1 LGFSGVYGYVVR
13 SSSSRVSLVA
23 SDAPLPLGEYV
34 ELHYRV
40 HSRVS
45 GLPGEQGGGER
56 VALAVV
62 SNASYEH
69 AVPQSVMSYLGPR
82 AGGVESLKL
91 SHTTLY
97 VVAELSGGRAEPPRY
112 PIPPDTPVRPAS
124 GDTLSRVY
132 GGFTGGVRLGLLAPR
147 SLGVEVRVNSDKLAK
162 HLLIAGATG
171 SGKSNTVAILADRLS
186 AVGAPVVVFD
196 VHGEYSLEPEDGDLS
211 RVQIVE
217 ARINPLR
224 MHPRILAA
232 IIIPEP
238 QARRQR
244 RLLAKAM
251 EGILREL
258 RELSAKKG
266 LSLVTAL
273 QELVERRVRNVLAEE
288 EAVDQELLLVR
299 DLREL
304 FVAEARKVGGQEERV
319 VDRVVE
325 KVEEFFEVTP
335 LTVTGELPT
344 THISPG
350 RMLVVDASMLG
361 DEQKRW
367 VLKIMVDEILEK
379 LKTGPLESTVLVVE
393 EAPLFIGVD
402 VGHPVKQ
409 SLQRF
414 SREGRKF
421 GGCLIVVSQRPRSLD
436 VNVVSQLQNFVFLR
450 MVQEEDIKA
459 VMNIADNLDENLA
472 KTIPSLPDGR
482 AIVMGEWLG
491 RFPAIVDIDLHKG
504 KRIGATPPLTDI
516 WARGRA
522 QTQKPQFSLEL

>member
-45 GLPGEQGGGER
+45 GLLGEQGGGER

-147 SLGVEVRVNSDKLAK
+147 SLGVEDRVNPDKLAK

-224 MHPRILAA
+224 MDPRILAA
-232 IIIPEP
+232 IVIPEP

-251 EGILREL
+251 KGILREL
-258 RELSAKKG
+258 RELSAKEG

-273 QELVERRVRNVLAEE
+273 QKLVERRVKPDSAEE
-288 EAVDQELLLVR
+288 EAVDQESQLIKGLRVLL
-299 DLREL
+299 
-304 FVAEARKVGGQEERV
+304 VAEAKKVGGQEERV

-350 RMLVVDASMLG
+350 RMLVVDASTLG

-379 LKTGPLESTVLVVE
+379 LKTGHLESTVLVVE

-414 SREGRKF
+414 AREGRKF
-421 GGCLIVVSQRPRSLD
+421 GGCLIAVSQRPRSLD

-450 MVQEEDIKA
+450 MVQEEDIRA

>member
-13 SSSSRVSLVA
+13 SPSSRVSVVA

-45 GLPGEQGGGER
+45 GLLGEQGGGER

-147 SLGVEVRVNSDKLAK
+147 SLGVEVRVNPDKLAK

-224 MHPRILAA
+224 MDPRILAA

-251 EGILREL
+251 KGISEEL
-258 RELSAKKG
+258 KKLSAKEG

-273 QELVERRVRNVLAEE
+273 QELVERRVKPDSAEE
-288 EAVDQELLLVR
+288 EAVDQESQLIKG
-299 DLREL
+299 LREL
-304 FVAEARKVGGQEERV
+304 LVTEAKKVGGQEERV

-350 RMLVVDASMLG
+350 RMLVVDASTLG

-379 LKTGPLESTVLVVE
+379 LKTGHLESTVLVVE

-414 SREGRKF
+414 AREGRKF

-450 MVQEEDIKA
+450 MVQEEDLKA

-472 KTIPSLPDGR
+472 KTIQSLPDGR

>member
-1 LGFSGVYGYVVR
+1 
-13 SSSSRVSLVA
+13 
-23 SDAPLPLGEYV
+23 
-34 ELHYRV
+34 
-40 HSRVS
+40 
-45 GLPGEQGGGER
+45 
-56 VALAVV
+56 
-62 SNASYEH
+62 
-69 AVPQSVMSYLGPR
+69 
-82 AGGVESLKL
+82 
-91 SHTTLY
+91 
-97 VVAELSGGRAEPPRY
+97 
-112 PIPPDTPVRPAS
+112 
-124 GDTLSRVY
+124 
-132 GGFTGGVRLGLLAPR
+132 
-147 SLGVEVRVNSDKLAK
+147 
-162 HLLIAGATG
+162 
-171 SGKSNTVAILADRLS
+171 
-186 AVGAPVVVFD
+186 
-196 VHGEYSLEPEDGDLS
+196 
-211 RVQIVE
+211 
-217 ARINPLR
+217 

-251 EGILREL
+251 DGVLREL
-258 RELSAKKG
+258 RELSAKEG

-273 QELVERRVRNVLAEE
+273 QELVERRVRTVLAEE

-304 FVAEARKVGGQEERV
+304 LVAEARKVGGQEERV

-402 VGHPVKQ
+402 IGHPVKQ

-522 QTQKPQFSLEL
+522 RTQRPQFSLEL